1 MLSYQHH
8 YHAGNHADVLKHW
21 LLLECVNHLQ
31 NKDKPFEYIDTH
43 AGAGLYSFK
52 DSKAQKTQ
60 EYLTGISK
68 LVDAPVIA
76 EMQDYLEAV
85 TPYLTRKKYPGSP
98 LIVSDKLRSTDRS
111 WLYELHPQTL
121 LELEKNQ
128 RGRKIRVHEQDGF
141 KGLLGLLPVHSRR
154 ALVLVD
160 PSYEIKSD
168 YQTVV
173 DVMEKSLRKMAQ
185 TLFMIWYPVVDRSRI
200 DFMEKRLKKSGLKNI
215 WLYEMGIEA
224 EENKGMTA
232 SGMII
237 CNPPWTLQERA
248 NKVLPWLSST
258 LSIDGETRY
267 RVECLCAE

>member
-21 LLLECVNHLQ
+21 LLLECLEHLQ

-43 AGAGLYSFK
+43 AGAGLYSLK
-52 DSKAQKTQ
+52 DNKAQKTQ

-68 LVDAPVIA
+68 LIESPIP
-76 EMQDYLEAV
+76 EMQNYIESV
-85 TPYLTRKKYPGSP
+85 KPYLIRKKYPGSP
-98 LIVSDKLRSTDRS
+98 LLISDKLRRTDRS
-111 WLYELHPQTL
+111 WLYELHPQTW

-128 RGRKIRVHEQDGF
+128 RGKRIRVHEEDGF

-168 YQTVV
+168 YRTVL

-200 DFMEKRLKKSGLKNI
+200 DYMEAQLKKRGLKNI

-224 EENKGMTA
+224 DENSGMTA

-237 CNPPWTLQERA
+237 CNPPWTLEKKA
-248 NKVLPWLSST
+248 KSVLPVLSKT
-258 LSIDGETRY
+258 LSEDGESRF